1 MSSTSM
7 CIDGVTDNQD
17 GLNIC
22 LSALDQQDPWL
33 AVTLPSRSLVSEV
46 VVYGRWDCCNDLLT
60 GFEVWLGDEVGQPS
74 VAGGWH
80 LCGRHTQELAG
91 GAGVTAVSCGVRRGT
106 VATLVLPGSD
116 RTIMIAEVA
125 VRGYPDYRPSL
136 PPSAGR

>member
-1 MSSTSM
+1 M

-33 AVTLPSRSLVSEV
+33 AVTLPPRSLVSEV

-80 LCGRHTQELAG
+80 LCGRHTQELAD
-91 GAGVTAVSCGVRRGT
+91 GASVTAVSCGVRRGT
-106 VATLVLPGSD
+106 VAALVLMPTLGLALGLALS
-116 RTIMIAEVA
+116 RRHKT
-125 VRGYPDYRPSL
+125 
-136 PPSAGR
+136 PPCTSRLALAALY